1 MLTSRTLLLETSQ
14 RLSWYNSFNLSYF
27 PRNRISSVKI
37 NAETIVSQQK
47 ANKVTAEFNPIM

>member
-1 MLTSRTLLLETSQ
+1 M
-14 RLSWYNSFNLSYF
+14 SYF

-47 ANKVTAEFNPIM
+47 ANKVTAEQ